1 MPSTYT
7 LISSNV
13 LSSSAASV
21 TFSAI
26 PSTYTDLVVR
36 ISARSTRVANSNN
49 LDLRINADSSALYS
63 YTYLYGSGSSA
74 ASSRSSA
81 DTSLFISTMNA
92 ANSTANTFTSAEI
105 YIPSY
110 TASQNKAIGSFGA
123 FENNSATVNEIDAN
137 AHLYRSTTAITSLTL
152 YSGLGS
158 FNFESG
164 SSFYLYGIKNS

>member
-13 LSSSAASV
+13 LATSAASV

-36 ISARSTRVANSNN
+36 ISARSTRAAISET
-49 LDLRINADSSALYS
+49 LDLRINADSSTLYS
-63 YTYLYGSGSSA
+63 YTYLYATGDPAGSFR
-74 ASSRSSA
+74 RSSQ
-81 DTSLFISTMNA
+81 TSLFISTMNA
-92 ANSTANTFTSAEI
+92 VDSTANTFTSAEI

-110 TASQNKAIGSFGA
+110 TASQNKPLGSFGA
-123 FENNSATVNEIDAN
+123 FENRVSTIYEIDAN
-137 AHLYRSTTAITSLTL
+137 AHLYRSTSAITSLTL
-152 YSGLGS
+152 SSALGS
-158 FNFESG
+158 SNFVAG

>member
-1 MPSTYT
+1 MPNTYT

-26 PSTYTDLVVR
+26 PATYTDLVLR

-49 LDLRINADSSALYS
+49 LDLRINSDSSALYS

-110 TASQNKAIGSFGA
+110 TASQNKPIGSFGA
-123 FENNSATVNEIDAN
+123 FENNSATVNEIDAD
-137 AHLYRSTTAITSLTL
+137 AHLYRSTAAITSLTL

>member
-1 MPSTYT
+1 MANTYT

-26 PSTYTDLVVR
+26 PSTYTDLVIR
-36 ISARSTRVANSNN
+36 ISARSTRVATSNN

-63 YTYLYGSGSSA
+63 YTYLYGTGTSA
-74 ASSRSSA
+74 ASSRGSA
-81 DTSLFISTMNA
+81 DTSLFVSTMNA

-110 TASQNKAIGSFGA
+110 TASQNKPLASFGA
-123 FENNSATVNEIDAN
+123 YERDSTSAELDAN
-137 AHLYRSTTAITSLTL
+137 ADLYRSTSAITSLTF

-158 FNFESG
+158 FNFDTG
-164 SSFYLYGIKNS
+164 SSFYLYGLKSS